1 MTSVTPFLWFDK
13 DALPAAEFYTSLIP
27 NSEIKEVNRS
37 PVSGDVFSLTF
48 TVAGREFFALN
59 GGPHYEFTPALSL
72 FVECADQAEVDKYWD
87 ALTADG
93 GEESRCGW
101 LKDKWGLSW
110 QIVPKR
116 LGEVLSNLDPIKA
129 KAAMEAM
136 LQMNKIIVADDLLTS
151 KASVE
156 KTAVNYSDANVKLSL
171 RPSKRK
177 EITRINFIKLHNKRK
192 SHQI

>member
-59 GGPHYEFTPALSL
+59 GGPHFEFTPAISL
-72 FVECADQAEVDKYWD
+72 FVECADQTEVDKYWE

-101 LKDKWGLSW
+101 LIDKWGLSW
-110 QIVPKR
+110 QIVPTR
-116 LGEVLSNLDPIKA
+116 LGEVLSNPDPIKA

-136 LQMNKIIVADDLLTS
+136 LQMNKIIVAELN
-151 KASVE
+151 V
-156 KTAVNYSDANVKLSL
+156 AVG
-171 RPSKRK
+171 
-177 EITRINFIKLHNKRK
+177 E
-192 SHQI
+192 

>member
-1 MTSVTPFLWFDK
+1 MEKTIDTLFGS
-13 DALPAAEFYTSLIP
+13 ALFTKIYFVDSNPAKVETIEVMKV

-59 GGPHYEFTPALSL
+59 GGPHFEFTPAVSL
-72 FVECADQAEVDKYWD
+72 FVECADQAEVDKYWS

-116 LGEVLSNLDPIKA
+116 LGEVLSNPDPVKA
-129 KAAMEAM
+129 KAAMDAM
-136 LQMNKIIVADDLLTS
+136 LQMNKIIVAELN
-151 KASVE
+151 A
-156 KTAVNYSDANVKLSL
+156 AVG
-171 RPSKRK
+171 
-177 EITRINFIKLHNKRK
+177 E
-192 SHQI
+192 

>member
-13 DALPAAEFYTSLIP
+13 DALLAAEFYTSLIP
-27 NSEIKEVNRS
+27 NSEIKDVNRS

-59 GGPHYEFTPALSL
+59 GGPHYEFTPAISL

-93 GEESRCGW
+93 GQESRCGW

-116 LGEVLSNLDPIKA
+116 LGEVLSNPDPVKA
-129 KAAMEAM
+129 KAAMDAM
-136 LQMNKIIVADDLLTS
+136 LQMNKISIAELD
-151 KASVE
+151 A
-156 KTAVNYSDANVKLSL
+156 AVG
-171 RPSKRK
+171 
-177 EITRINFIKLHNKRK
+177 E
-192 SHQI
+192 